1 MNSTSGNLWYFLWI
15 YDVIENYHT
24 NVVTIHSNDMESLRF
39 RMTQKTFSTD
49 FLFNS
54 KLNEKEGSM
63 S

>member
-1 MNSTSGNLWYFLWI
+1 MVFLWI

-39 RMTQKTFSTD
+39 GMTQKTFSTD